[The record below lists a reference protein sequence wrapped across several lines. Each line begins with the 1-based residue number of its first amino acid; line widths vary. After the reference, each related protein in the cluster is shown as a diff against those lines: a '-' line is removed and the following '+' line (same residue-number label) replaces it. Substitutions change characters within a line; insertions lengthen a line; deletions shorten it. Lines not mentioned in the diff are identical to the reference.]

1 MNNIVQTG
9 SQAPSTHEPRPI
21 RFTGEGAEYF
31 RIWIVNLLLTIV
43 TVGIYSAWAKVRRLQ
58 YFYRHTE
65 LAGSSFD
72 FHGNPIR
79 ILTGRLIALA
89 LLIAYRY
96 SASLH
101 SRMTILVVL
110 AIAVAL
116 PWLLRNSLRFR
127 LYNSSW
133 RGMRFHFRGS
143 VGGSYRVF
151 LLNGFLTLITLYIMA
166 PFMHQRLKAY
176 QHDNSWFGRTRFSFH
191 ARAGQFYL
199 IYLLLLAAI
208 VALII
213 VISKSGLVGGLSAM
227 VQMQRHGGHVD
238 PRALFRAILIIYGAL
253 ILTGILIGPI
263 FHALITNLVW
273 NNTRLGEHRIQ
284 CDISPVA
291 LMWISL
297 SNFVLVVIT
306 LGLFVPWAMVRMVRI
321 QLNAM
326 RFLPAGDLQEFVSA
340 EPETVGAVGEE
351 AVTAF
356 DFDISL

>member
-1 MNNIVQTG
+1 
-9 SQAPSTHEPRPI
+9 
-21 RFTGEGAEYF
+21 
-31 RIWIVNLLLTIV
+31 
-43 TVGIYSAWAKVRRLQ
+43 
-58 YFYRHTE
+58 
-65 LAGSSFD
+65 
-72 FHGNPIR
+72 
-79 ILTGRLIALA
+79 
-89 LLIAYRY
+89 
-96 SASLH
+96 
-101 SRMTILVVL
+101 L

-340 EPETVGAVGEE
+340 EPETLGAVGEE